1 MRKEYANEL
10 LAASRAGY
18 NTIAPEFSRTR
29 GTFWPELAFVRD
41 LIPEESRL
49 LDIGC
54 GNGRFLGTLEGKAV
68 SYTGIDFSEGLV
80 GVAHARYRER
90 PQTEFVVG
98 DALALPFRD
107 DSFDNTV
114 SFAVLHHIPSREYR
128 VRFLREAAR
137 VTKPGGFIILTA
149 WNVWHSRPRI
159 VLEFALKKL
168 LGGTHTDFGD
178 AILDFG
184 KEKNARYV
192 HALSMREIR
201 SLVHEAGLTLERLEK
216 IRRPSGEENF
226 FVMLRVPQN

>member
-18 NTIAPEFSRTR
+18 DIIAPEFSRTR
-29 GTFWPELAFVRD
+29 GTFWAELAFVRD
-41 LIPEESRL
+41 LIPEGSSI

-54 GNGRFLGTLEGKAV
+54 GNGRFLGALEGKAV
-68 SYTGIDFSEGLV
+68 NYTGIDFSTGLV
-80 GVAHARYRER
+80 GVARER
-90 PQTEFVVG
+90 YHERDQTAFVVG
-98 DALALPFRD
+98 DALALSFLD
-107 DSFDNTV
+107 HSFDNAV

-128 VRFLREAAR
+128 VQFLCEAAR

-149 WNVWHSRPRI
+149 WNVWHSRPGI
-159 VLEFALKKL
+159 VIEFALKKL

-192 HALSMREIR
+192 HALSINEIR
-201 SLVHEAGLTLERLEK
+201 SLAQEAGLTIERLEK

-226 FVMLRVPQN
+226 FIMLRA